1 MISQESFGTL
11 IPDPLNKK
19 LQQDGVPFSELRQS
33 SPASEKLVEQI
44 YRFWRGGS
52 IRVERNWNGILAEA
66 EIVQYSNSACL
77 LPDDRIYLN
86 ASTFRNLWKLATW
99 NVNSIRTRLPLILE
113 WLEEH
118 NPDVVCLQE
127 TKVEDQLFPVLEL
140 RQSGYECAFYGQK
153 SYNGVAILS
162 KHPIEDVKTGFRNGY
177 DQDNARLIAGT
188 VSGVR
193 VINVYVPQGQNT
205 ESEKFIYKLT
215 FFEELIQEIKTE
227 NFADGLLAIMGDFN
241 IAPKAEDVTNP
252 EAMQNKVSFHPKEH
266 ELLAKLTDLGLD
278 DLFRKFDT
286 RPGQFSW
293 WDFRTMGFERDEGM
307 RIDYILG
314 NSVLTSSCQACI
326 IDRGAREQDRPSDH
340 APVIGEFIF

>member
-1 MISQESFGTL
+1 MEPQESFGSL
-11 IPDPLNKK
+11 IPENIEKK
-19 LQQDGVPFSELRQS
+19 LHNGGVQFSELRQAGKT
-33 SPASEKLVEQI
+33 PENLIEAI
-44 YRFWRGGS
+44 YRFWRGGR
-52 IRVERNWNGILAEA
+52 IRVERNWNGMLDEA
-66 EIVQYSNSACL
+66 EIVLYCNSACL
-77 LPDDRIYLN
+77 LPDDRIYFN
-86 ASTFRNLWKLATW
+86 TSTFQNLWKLATW
-99 NVNSIRTRLPLILE
+99 NVNSIRTRLPLLLE
-113 WLEEH
+113 WLDEH

-162 KHPIEDVKTGFRNGY
+162 KHQIEDVKAGFRNGY
-177 DQDNARLIAGT
+177 DQDNARLISAT
-188 VSGVR
+188 VSEVR

-266 ELLAKLTDLGLD
+266 ALLRKLTDLGLD

-293 WDFRTMGFERDEGM
+293 WDFRTRGFERDEGM
-307 RIDYILG
+307 RIDFILG

-326 IDRGAREQDRPSDH
+326 IDTGAREQDRPSDH
-340 APVIGEFIF
+340 APVIGEFNL

>member
-1 MISQESFGTL
+1 MISQEGFGTL

-19 LQQDGVPFSELRQS
+19 LQQDGVQFSELRQAGKT
-33 SPASEKLVEQI
+33 PENLIEAI

-52 IRVERNWNGILAEA
+52 IRVERNWNGILNEA

-86 ASTFRNLWKLATW
+86 TSTSRDLWKLATW

-177 DQDNARLIAGT
+177 DQDNARLISAT
-188 VSGVR
+188 VSEVR

-241 IAPKAEDVTNP
+241 IAPKAEDVANP
-252 EAMQNKVSFHPKEH
+252 EAMLNKVSFHPKEH
-266 ELLAKLTDLGLD
+266 ELLTKLTDLGLD

-293 WDFRTMGFERDEGM
+293 WDFRTRGFERDEGM
-307 RIDYILG
+307 RIDFILA
-314 NSVLTSSCQACI
+314 NTVLTSSCQACI
-326 IDRGAREQDRPSDH
+326 IDTEAREQDRPSDH
-340 APVIGEFIF
+340 APVIGEFNL

>member
-1 MISQESFGTL
+1 MDSPESLENL
-11 IPDPLNKK
+11 IPDDISKK
-19 LQQDGVPFSELRQS
+19 LNDAGVSFSELRQGCTT
-33 SPASEKLVEQI
+33 PEKLTEAI
-44 YRFWRGGS
+44 YTHWRSGA
-52 IRVERNWNGILAEA
+52 IRVERNWNGILDSP
-66 EIVQYSNSACL
+66 EIVLYSNSACF
-77 LPDDRIYLN
+77 LPDDQIFLESSR
-86 ASTFRNLWKLATW
+86 SRTSWKVATW

-177 DQDNARLIAGT
+177 DQDNARLISAT
-188 VSGVR
+188 VSEVR

-252 EAMQNKVSFHPKEH
+252 EAMQNKVSFHPEEH
-266 ELLAKLTDLGLD
+266 ALLAKLTDLGLS

-326 IDRGAREQDRPSDH
+326 IDKGARGQDRPSDH

>member
-1 MISQESFGTL
+1 MDSQEGFGSL
-11 IPDPLNKK
+11 IPENIKKK
-19 LQQDGVPFSELRQS
+19 LHNGGVQFSELRQAGKT
-33 SPASEKLVEQI
+33 PENLIEAI

-52 IRVERNWNGILAEA
+52 IRVERNWNGILDEA

-86 ASTFRNLWKLATW
+86 TSTFRNLWKLATW

-188 VSGVR
+188 VS
-193 VINVYVPQGQNT
+193 
-205 ESEKFIYKLT
+205 
-215 FFEELIQEIKTE
+215 
-227 NFADGLLAIMGDFN
+227 
-241 IAPKAEDVTNP
+241 
-252 EAMQNKVSFHPKEH
+252 
-266 ELLAKLTDLGLD
+266 
-278 DLFRKFDT
+278 
-286 RPGQFSW
+286 
-293 WDFRTMGFERDEGM
+293 
-307 RIDYILG
+307 
-314 NSVLTSSCQACI
+314 
-326 IDRGAREQDRPSDH
+326 
-340 APVIGEFIF
+340 